1 MGNKIFARNL
11 KLKCRILLAN
21 GLASKFRR
29 QHGRH
34 FRQGIEPGDQCPRS
48 LALLQPAVDL
58 FLDGCG
64 EASDFSFGCF
74 IHIFFMVGKGRI
86 WADVGGDWAERF

>member
-34 FRQGIEPGDQCPRS
+34 FRQGIESGDERPHL
-48 LALLQPAVDL
+48 LAMLQPAVDL
-58 FLDGCG
+58 FLDGLG
-64 EASDFSFGCF
+64 EASDFTFGSCVHNF
-74 IHIFFMVGKGRI
+74 YGLI
-86 WADVGGDWAERF
+86 